1 MKRCVL
7 LVAGAVLAC
16 FAHAL
21 SLPSS
26 YTPVAYIESTG
37 TQYIKPILKTINNAT
52 SLELKMT
59 MPAAIP
65 DNKAVFGF
73 NWNSQCYLLTIQNGR
88 DFKFYGSGATLCRA
102 EANIA
107 YTFACA
113 DGTATMIN
121 ESTRATYQLT
131 GQTFGSDITGAWCL
145 FGYANGGFPAS
156 IKLRSLKMWQAGT
169 LIRDLKPCVKS
180 EGETRTAGLY
190 DIVNNV
196 FHTNT
201 GTGAFGYGPDLSLD
215 IQGSPDALGVVSPD
229 YGMHTGY
236 PAGNPV
242 TCTATSDVV
251 GDSGYAATCTGFT
264 LYSCVGSETV
274 ISNGTSSSI
283 TFTHPG
289 TLCKL
294 VWNWE
299 NPKAKLTTD
308 VSEGGTVSV
317 DPESGDGLYA
327 TNAVVTLTATENGKT
342 FCYWAGDLPDGVN
355 VSSTTISV
363 KMNRR
368 RTISA
373 IFAEG
378 GVPPIFVKASANG
391 KKNGSS
397 WIDAFTDLMAAV
409 SAAVAA
415 GGTRDIYVA
424 QGVYSNSAQAIVSG
438 SVKVYGGFQGESQ
451 SETFA
456 SRDPE
461 TYQALFTGNADPSV
475 STYMHFIPTKNGFT
489 YATEAT
495 GVPIIKNAKFNP
507 PPAYTGEW
515 DGYYVNRGS
524 GGTEA
529 SLFSVSSSGSLEVEG
544 LWILVRT
551 ILDWSSSLKITM
563 RDCRFIRAQISAID
577 RDASAV
583 SFENCDFRYYERRL
597 VKMRGYKEF
606 RNCRFSDVLLN
617 ASSGGFIYHWS
628 HKFLYNDC
636 SFSRFYRYTD
646 SGSNMGNAF
655 GGVIISCESGDD
667 TQLNRCVFSN
677 NFSASMHVSG
687 IPFLCIPLARYTA
700 CSFMKNRSEYW
711 PAADRAYVSLAGAQ
725 GATQAQFDGCSF
737 VSNEVAAAVN
747 EVNGSFGLGLV
758 GVGNNTGA
766 QTFLNCSFIDNVAE
780 TAANAYSTPVLSR
793 GILSSALA
801 SGAKSQVAV
810 ANSAFSSPGD
820 NVADIAQYGLFH
832 TYPSYVMNSIF
843 VRDGDHKNPFYFES
857 GANFIVKDCSIDGL
871 DTPPAGLTITGL
883 EIDAV
888 PCARVQVGV
897 TESLQPQARM
907 PGASVTVDVA
917 TNRVVS
923 TVPFFRWRETAWIR
937 FSASFDTTAVLT
949 SENGV
954 IVDVTGVARPF
965 GSFLRGPFQS
975 LPAAAATGHTLVVR
989 ASPRAAATFSTSV
1002 QVVQPVAQSAVVTFT
1017 KNNETVMFQGWY
1029 TTNNVLVSPEATLPA
1044 QSLTDDTILV
1054 AKFNVPSA
1062 TITFEL
1068 GKYGTFE
1075 NTTSTTNF
1083 TMTAGSVFP
1092 AVPAF
1097 TESSDWHFEAWNADL
1112 PALVPWTNAT
1122 YKATGVSKALR
1133 IMHMVPADEVPAG
1146 SDGTGDSWANARSDV
1161 VAAYIDAGRYRGEL
1175 WFKGGV
1181 YPTPGTMLPRSNV
1194 ALRGGFAGNETS
1206 ADAADPVAYPTALDG
1221 ANSQTV
1227 LFTTLAPVTNL
1238 VATGLEFKGFTC
1250 SVFWLNGDYSSL
1262 SLSNCVV
1269 QSCGAKCAQYASISP
1284 RVILVV
1290 GHLDMTDCVVTNC
1303 GYTLCVLRG
1312 DTTTPVPGMTNIF
1325 RRCFFENNY
1334 GPDSSG
1340 GSICASSSIYLSS
1353 TEPFLV
1359 ENCTVR
1365 NCAIGHYSS
1374 AGAAFLNTHKT
1385 TTTGRVVGTV
1395 FDGNYQQGNCQAS
1408 VLVSGKGTVVFDR
1421 CSIMNQKTTPSS
1433 NNNQCGGVRVDST
1446 GRTYFRDCLF
1456 RGNLCTQPVSWS
1468 AGHSVSAF
1476 AANKGYVSI
1485 ENCTIEENQ
1494 ISSGRD
1500 YPATF
1505 RVSSDAHLAIVH
1517 CTIAGN
1523 TVSGSGSAA
1532 GYEAE
1537 FGLMSA
1543 NAATRLSLVN
1553 TLFQSAA
1560 KNSLN
1565 SIITLNLAA
1574 FMPSVANC
1582 VFDGFDASKLA
1593 APPGGYATY
1602 VYTGAIKL
1610 DKNLRT
1616 NGTTPLMH
1624 GIMGASIFATV
1635 GRPVWRGT
1643 DGRLYFYDAT
1653 NGDKPWRAIEDWS
1666 IAYTDAVGASA
1677 YGLST
1682 ANNLLADA
1690 FGAARKKRNSAPGPI
1705 NASDAGMIIILR

>member
-1 MKRCVL
+1 MIDETANKT
-7 LVAGAVLAC
+7 
-16 FAHAL
+16 
-21 SLPSS
+21 
-26 YTPVAYIESTG
+26 YT
-37 TQYIKPILKTINNAT
+37 
-52 SLELKMT
+52 
-59 MPAAIP
+59 
-65 DNKAVFGF
+65 
-73 NWNSQCYLLTIQNGR
+73 
-88 DFKFYGSGATLCRA
+88 
-102 EANIA
+102 
-107 YTFACA
+107 
-113 DGTATMIN
+113 
-121 ESTRATYQLT
+121 LT
-131 GQTFGSDITGAWCL
+131 GQTFASGGLGNWCL
-145 FGYANGGFPAS
+145 FAYANGGDPAS

-169 LIRDLKPCVKS
+169 LIRDLQPCVKID
-180 EGETRTAGLY
+180 GETRTAGLY

-196 FHTNT
+196 FYTNT
-201 GTGAFGYGPDLSLD
+201 GTGAFSCGPDLSLEV
-215 IQGSPDALGVVSPD
+215 QGSPDALGVVSPD

-236 PAGNPV
+236 SEGNPV

-274 ISNGTSSSI
+274 ISNGASSSV

-294 VWNWE
+294 VWNWT
-299 NPKAKLTTD
+299 NPKAKLITD
-308 VSEGGTVSV
+308 ASEGGTVSA
-317 DPESGDGLYA
+317 DPASGNGLYA
-327 TNAVVTLTATENGKT
+327 TNTVVTLTATENGKT

-355 VSSTTISV
+355 VSSATISV
-363 KMNRR
+363 KMDRG

-378 GVPPIFVKASANG
+378 GVPPIFVKASATG
-391 KKNGSS
+391 KGDGSS
-397 WIDAFTDLMAAV
+397 WVDAFTNIKPAVDAAI
-409 SAAVAA
+409 AA

-424 QGVYSNSAQAIVSG
+424 QGVYSNSAQAVVSG
-438 SVKVYGGFQGESQ
+438 SVKVFGGFQGGAQ

-456 SRDPE
+456 SRAPGV
-461 TYQALFTGNADPSV
+461 YQALFTGNADPSV
-475 STYMHFIPTKNGFT
+475 STYTHFIPTKNGFT
-489 YATEAT
+489 YTTEAT
-495 GVPIIKNAKFNP
+495 GEPIIKNAKFNP
-507 PPAYTGEW
+507 PPAYTGDW
-515 DGYYVNRGS
+515 DGHYVNRGS

-529 SLFSVSSSGSLEVEG
+529 SLFSVSSGGTLEVEG

-563 RDCRFIRAQISAID
+563 RDCRFIRAQISGSD
-577 RDASAV
+577 RDASVV
-583 SFENCDFRYYERRL
+583 SFENCEFRYYERRL

-636 SFSRFYRYTD
+636 TFSRFYRYTD

-677 NFSASMHVSG
+677 NFSASKHVSG
-687 IPFLCIPLARYTA
+687 IPFLCIPLARYTG

-725 GATQAQFDGCSF
+725 GTTQALFDGCSF
-737 VSNEVAAAVN
+737 VSNEVAASVN
-747 EVNGSFGLGLV
+747 AVNGSFGLGLV
-758 GVGNNTGA
+758 GVGNNTGS
-766 QTFLNCSFIDNVAE
+766 QTLLNCSFVDNVAE
-780 TAANAYSTPVLSR
+780 AAPNAASTPVLAR
-793 GILSSALA
+793 GILSSALS

-810 ANSAFSSPGD
+810 ANCAFSGPGD
-820 NVADIAQYGLFH
+820 GVHDIAQYGLFH
-832 TYPSYVMNSIF
+832 TYPSYVLNSIF
-843 VRDGDHKNPFYFES
+843 VRDGGQRNPFHFES
-857 GANFIVKDCSIDGL
+857 AANFIVKDCSIDGL
-871 DTPPAGLTITGL
+871 ETPPESLDITSL

-888 PCARVQVGV
+888 PLARVAVGV
-897 TESLQPQARM
+897 TESLQPQACM
-907 PGASVTVDVA
+907 PGAYETVDVA
-917 TNRVVS
+917 SNRVVS
-923 TVPFFRWRETAWIR
+923 TVPYFRWRATAWTR
-937 FSASFDTTAVLT
+937 FSASIDTTAVLT
-949 SENGV
+949 SDNGA
-954 IVDVTGVARPF
+954 IIDVTGVARPF

-989 ASPRAAATFSTSV
+989 ASPRAAATISTPV
-1002 QVVQPVAQSAVVTFT
+1002 QVVQPAAQSAAVTFT
-1017 KNNETVMFQGWY
+1017 KNNEIVTFQGWY
-1029 TTNNVLVSPEATLPA
+1029 TTNNVLVSPETTLPA

-1075 NTTSTTNF
+1075 NSTSTTNF
-1083 TMTAGSVFP
+1083 TKTAGSVFP
-1092 AVPAF
+1092 SVPAF
-1097 TESSDWHFEAWNADL
+1097 TESGDWHFEAWNADL

-1146 SDGTGDSWANARSDV
+1146 SNRTGDSWENARSDV

-1175 WFKGGV
+1175 WFKEGV

-1206 ADAADPVAYPTALDG
+1206 ADAADPVAHPTALDG

-1227 LFTTLAPVTNL
+1227 LFTTTAPVTNL

-1262 SLSNCVV
+1262 SLRNCVV
-1269 QSCGAKCAQYASISP
+1269 QGCGAKCAQYASISP

-1303 GYTLCVLRG
+1303 GYTLCVWRG

-1340 GSICASSSIYLSS
+1340 GSICASSSIYSSS
-1353 TEPFLV
+1353 TEPFLI

-1365 NCAIGHYSS
+1365 NSAIGHHSS
-1374 AGAAFLNTHKT
+1374 AGAAFLNTYKA
-1385 TTTGRVVGTV
+1385 TTTGRVVETV

-1408 VLVSGKGTVVFDR
+1408 VLVNGKGTVVFDR

-1456 RGNLCTQPVSWS
+1456 RGNLCTQPVSWK
-1468 AGHSVSAF
+1468 AGQSVSAF

-1485 ENCTIEENQ
+1485 ENCTIEENEV
-1494 ISSGRD
+1494 SSGMD

-1523 TVSGSGSAA
+1523 QVSGSGSAA

-1537 FGLMSA
+1537 FNLMLA

-1553 TLFQSAA
+1553 TLVQSTAR
-1560 KNSLN
+1560 NSLN
-1565 SIITLNLAA
+1565 SIFTLSLAA

-1582 VFDGFDASKLA
+1582 VFDGFDASTLA
-1593 APPGGYATY
+1593 APPGGYVTK

-1610 DKNLRT
+1610 DMNRRT
-1616 NGTTPLMH
+1616 DGTTPLMH
-1624 GIMGASIFATV
+1624 GIKGSSIFALI

-1653 NGDKPWRAIEDWS
+1653 NGDKPWRAVEDWS
-1666 IAYTDAVGASA
+1666 VAYTEAVGAST

-1682 ANNLLADA
+1682 ANTPIADA
-1690 FGAARKKRNSAPGPI
+1690 FGAARKKSHSAPGPI
-1705 NASDAGMIIILR
+1705 NPTGAGMTIILR